1 MYVFPKKT
9 WFHRNILMNP
19 GFGDTEPLVQKPI
32 FFGWRQILH
41 TRLEVLKFQRNDQL
55 NYIKSPWLTTYLH
68 PFLDGYSLF
77 IPYLSHDIPLSWA
90 RLRRKIVAIPS
101 HIPRRC
107 HSKLPQIS
115 PRQRSKHWCSCLG
128 MGGLVDFLYIY
139 TYIIIY
145 IYIFNECGKPK
156 HKASP
161 FFIIRAW

>member
-1 MYVFPKKT
+1 MYVFQKKT
-9 WFHRNILMNP
+9 EFHRNILMNA
-19 GFGDTEPLVQKPI
+19 GIWWYRTIGHILLATDSAHST
-32 FFGWRQILH
+32 RSSQIPD
-41 TRLEVLKFQRNDQL
+41 KWYNDQL

-128 MGGLVDFLYIY
+128 MGGLVEFL
-139 TYIIIY
+139 Y
-145 IYIFNECGKPK
+145 IYIFNQCGKPN
-156 HKASP
+156 HKAPP